1 MENTFEEYSV
11 KTRCSKQKQFSVSN
25 SHGSFEF
32 YNYIAHNKLNKF
44 KQDRGRTMRTIRN
57 VGNYIRDY
65 VAAGKEIVLPYGLGS
80 LILKA
85 SDSAVLSQDGEV
97 KIRSSVNWYETLKL
111 WFEDDE
117 ARENKVLVK
126 YTSPKTFIPMWE
138 KSKLYKNVSFY
149 KFYFNRILKAKI
161 KDNIKNG
168 VVCDAPLRYRSDGR

>member
-1 MENTFEEYSV
+1 MEDTFEEYSV
-11 KTRCSKQKQFSVSN
+11 KTRRAAQKQFSVSD

-57 VGNYIRDY
+57 VGNYIREY

-80 LILKA
+80 LILKSMDA
-85 SDSAVLSQDGEV
+85 AVVSQDGEV
-97 KIRSSVNWYETLKL
+97 KLRASVNWYETLKL

-126 YTSPKTFIPMWE
+126 YTSPRKIIPTWE
-138 KSKLYKNVSFY
+138 KNVVYKNVSFY
-149 KFYFNRILKAKI
+149 KFYFNRMLKAKI
-161 KDNIKNG
+161 KENIQNG
-168 VVCDAPLRYRSDGR
+168 VVTDAPLRFHSDGR